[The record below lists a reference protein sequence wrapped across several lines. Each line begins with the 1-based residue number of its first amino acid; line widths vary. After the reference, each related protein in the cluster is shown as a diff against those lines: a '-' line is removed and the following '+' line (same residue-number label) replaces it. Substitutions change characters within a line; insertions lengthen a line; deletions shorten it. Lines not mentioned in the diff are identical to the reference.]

1 MTIQAAIQQIEQQI
15 AGRAALIAVTKTKPV
30 NALQEAY
37 DAGCRRFGENR
48 VQEMAEKQPQ
58 LPADVRWH
66 QIGHLQTNKVKYI
79 ASFVSL
85 IESVDSLKLL
95 EEIDRQA
102 RKHNRVIDCLLQ
114 VYIADEETKFG
125 LLPQEATELLHSSA
139 LNELLNIRIVG
150 LMGIATNTD
159 NKAQIRQE
167 FSNLKQL
174 FEVSKLIERPNVGLC
189 ELSMGMSGDYLIALE
204 EGSTMVRVGSAIFGT
219 RNVQAVTVA

>member
-1 MTIQAAIQQIEQQI
+1 MMTIDASIRQIEQQI
-15 AGRAALIAVTKTKPV
+15 AGRAALVAVTKTKPV
-30 NALQEAY
+30 AMLVEAY
-37 DAGCRRFGENR
+37 EAGCRRFGENR

-79 ASFVSL
+79 APFVSL

-102 RKHNRVIDCLLQ
+102 RKNDRVIDCLLQ

-125 LLPQEATELLHSSA
+125 LLPDEVIDLLQSPELDT
-139 LNELLNIRIVG
+139 LLNVRIVG

-159 NKAQIRQE
+159 DEAQIRQE
-167 FSNLKQL
+167 FKTLKQL
-174 FEVSKLIERPNVGLC
+174 FDVLKSVERPNVDLQ
-189 ELSMGMSGDYLIALE
+189 ELSMGMSSDYLMAIE
-204 EGSTMVRVGSAIFGT
+204 EGSTMVRVGSAIFGS
-219 RNVQAVTVA
+219 RNV

>member
-1 MTIQAAIQQIEQQI
+1 MTIDESVHRIEQQI
-15 AGRAALIAVTKTKPV
+15 AGRAALVAVTKTKPV
-30 NALQEAY
+30 ALLQQAY

-58 LPADVRWH
+58 LPADVQWH

-79 ASFVSL
+79 APFVSL

-125 LLPQEATELLHSSA
+125 LSPQEVTELLNSPA

-159 NKAQIRQE
+159 DKAQIRQE
-167 FSNLKQL
+167 FCNLKML
-174 FEVSKLIERPNVGLC
+174 FESLKSVERPNVSLH

-204 EGSTMVRVGSAIFGT
+204 EGSTMVRVGSAIFGS
-219 RNVQAVTVA
+219 RQ

>member
-1 MTIQAAIQQIEQQI
+1 MSIEDSIHQIEQQI
-15 AGRAALIAVTKTKPV
+15 AGRAALVAVTKTKPV
-30 NALQEAY
+30 ALLQQAY

-79 ASFVSL
+79 APFVSL

-102 RKHNRVIDCLLQ
+102 RRFNRVIDCLLQ

-125 LLPQEATELLHSSA
+125 LLPDEVIDLLQSPA
-139 LNELLNIRIVG
+139 LDSLSNIRITG

-159 NKAQIRQE
+159 DEAQIRQE
-167 FSNLKQL
+167 FKSLKQL
-174 FEVSKLIERPNVGLC
+174 FDALRSIDRPNVALTD
-189 ELSMGMSGDYLIALE
+189 LSMGMSSDYLIAID
-204 EGSTMVRVGSAIFGT
+204 EGSTMVRVGSAIFGK
-219 RNVQAVTVA
+219 RN

>member
-1 MTIQAAIQQIEQQI
+1 MSIEDSIHQIEQQI
-15 AGRAALIAVTKTKPV
+15 AGRAALVAVTKTKPV
-30 NALQEAY
+30 ALLQQAY

-79 ASFVSL
+79 APFVSL

-102 RKHNRVIDCLLQ
+102 RRFNRVIDCLLQ

-125 LLPQEATELLHSSA
+125 LLPDEVIDLLQSPA
-139 LNELLNIRIVG
+139 LDPLSNIRITG

-159 NKAQIRQE
+159 DEAQIRQE
-167 FSNLKQL
+167 FKSLKQL
-174 FEVSKLIERPNVGLC
+174 FDALRSIDRPNVALTD
-189 ELSMGMSGDYLIALE
+189 LSMGMSSDYLIAIE
-204 EGSTMVRVGSAIFGT
+204 EGSTMVRVGSAIFGK
-219 RNVQAVTVA
+219 RN